1 MFRISKSALIDA
13 PPDRVFACLADVRLH
28 TNWCSSL
35 DLKVAETSAGE
46 PGVGYSGR
54 LEGMYRDLPV
64 TFRLEITE
72 FTPYSRLAY
81 RQSEVY
87 TTRDFRGRGRAGVA
101 ALKSKESA
109 YRISYELQ
117 PSGMG
122 TRLTRSSEPAG
133 QWWALPAYLVWPVI
147 QPIRAFGQ
155 SQVLKMIKAELE
167 SSDN

>member
-28 TNWCSSL
+28 TKWYRSL
-35 DLKVAETSAGE
+35 DFKVAETSVGE

-81 RQSEVY
+81 RQSENY

-101 ALKSKESA
+101 PLKSKESA
-109 YRISYELQ
+109 YRISYDLQ
-117 PSGMG
+117 SSGMG
-122 TRLTRSSEPAG
+122 TRLTRNSEPAG

-147 QPIRAFGQ
+147 QPIRAFSQ
-155 SQVLKMIKAELE
+155 RQVLKMIKAQLE
-167 SSDN
+167 GSDN